1 MLLKRWFDDLSEDP
15 FDEADGSELFDGEEI
30 DRMGASLLDEM
41 DLEELKAYREKISRT
56 LKAIRAREQLWKQR
70 TTVLLDMK
78 EEAEC
83 LIEDLS

>member
-1 MLLKRWFDDLSEDP
+1 MLLKRWFDDLPADTY
-15 FDEADGSELFDGEEI
+15 DEADGSGLFDAEEI
-30 DRMGASLLDEM
+30 DRMEASLLDGM

-70 TTVLLDMK
+70 TNVLLDMK

>member
-15 FDEADGSELFDGEEI
+15 YDEADGSELFDGDEI
-30 DRMGASLLDEM
+30 DRMEASLLDEM

-70 TTVLLDMK
+70 TNVLLDMK